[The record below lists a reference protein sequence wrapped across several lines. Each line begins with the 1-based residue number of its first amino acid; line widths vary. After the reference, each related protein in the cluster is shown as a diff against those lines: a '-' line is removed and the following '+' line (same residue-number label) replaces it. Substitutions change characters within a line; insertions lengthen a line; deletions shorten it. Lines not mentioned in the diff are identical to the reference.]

1 MRPKTAKLR
10 HERSNPNP
18 NSRVVD
24 FSECRHKTY
33 HHVQNFELILN
44 ILVKNWCGR
53 RRPSYNMN
61 DPTLTLIV
69 GLWTSQI
76 VDTNHTIMCRI
87 LSWFWIYL
95 WKIDEEKE
103 DEVTTSTIQPLGLD
117 PRVMDFSECWHKTY
131 HHVRN
136 FELILSIFLKNW
148 CGRRRPSYDM
158 NDPTLTLTLGLWTFQ
173 NVDIKYTIMCRIMS
187 WFWIYLWKIDAVEDD
202 QVTTWTIQP

>member
-1 MRPKTAKLR
+1 MNDPTLTLTVGLWTFQNVDTKHTIMCRIWADSKYIFEKLMRSKTTKLR

-33 HHVQNFELILN
+33 HHVRNFELILN
-44 ILVKNWCGR
+44 
-53 RRPSYNMN
+53 
-61 DPTLTLIV
+61 
-69 GLWTSQI
+69 
-76 VDTNHTIMCRI
+76 
-87 LSWFWIYL
+87 
-95 WKIDEEKE
+95 
-103 DEVTTSTIQPLGLD
+103 
-117 PRVMDFSECWHKTY
+117 
-131 HHVRN
+131 
-136 FELILSIFLKNW
+136 IFLKNW

-158 NDPTLTLTLGLWTFQ
+158 NDPTLTLTVGLWTFQ